1 MALTSAE
8 RKRRYREKQKREN
21 NEEYKLKEQLKNKK
35 YYANKIKHEEIKED
49 DELIVN
55 NKNENEKEIEFIYL
69 EPIKKRINPINKSKL
84 NNKTIEIYL
93 KTMKKIY
100 YNHINSELKDDTEI
114 LNVLNNRPYN
124 IDKINED
131 FGFIKKDIYEI
142 IKKNKKEDIR
152 NLYSVITRIKSYA
165 NTVKQLYPYIL
176 KNQIIYNEQR
186 MNKKVNKSIEEKIKI
201 VSFEK
206 EDIIKKIKE
215 HSELTSNEILIY
227 SLLTLFPTRR
237 AVDYRKMLI
246 SFTEPSSK
254 ESNYNY
260 YYNGKFYFNKTKNK
274 KVQKYK
280 ISDELDKI
288 IRENIDGREELEYII
303 RKEGGE
309 GYNQS
314 ELSKE
319 IMRIF
324 YKMYGKS
331 LTALEIRRLYAT
343 YLKELYD
350 NKVISEM
357 EHRQISDMMNH
368 NYEEKKKY
376 SYI

>member
-84 NNKTIEIYL
+84 NNNTIEIYL

-201 VSFEK
+201 ISFEK

-254 ESNYNY
+254 ESNY
-260 YYNGKFYFNKTKNK
+260 KFYFNKTKNK

-368 NYEEKKKY
+368 NYEENKKY
-376 SYI
+376 SYF